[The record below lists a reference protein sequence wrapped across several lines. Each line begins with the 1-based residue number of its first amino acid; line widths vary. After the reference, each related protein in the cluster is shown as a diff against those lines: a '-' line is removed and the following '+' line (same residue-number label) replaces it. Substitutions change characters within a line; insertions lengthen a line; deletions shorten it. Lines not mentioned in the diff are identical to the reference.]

1 MALTSLLRRNIGF
14 FILAGTATSSF
25 SFAPWSS
32 SSSSSSSP
40 PLSSSSLSSSSS
52 PLSSSSCSFSSF
64 CSSRPEG
71 VASRELRLVPL
82 SGELPWGNQVVASRM
97 ENWEERRYLIW
108 SECLTPSH
116 RITLTTW
123 TTSTTNMIA
132 RVRARLAGR
141 AKLMQLNQICWLW
154 CKDWVEVVVVEG
166 VRLEPTD
173 PFFFIFDIV

>member
-25 SFAPWSS
+25 SFAPW

-97 ENWEERRYLIW
+97 ENWETLSYLVRMV
-108 SECLTPSH
+108 SPSH

-154 CKDWVEVVVVEG
+154 CKDWVEVAVVVVEG
-166 VRLEPTD
+166 VRLEPAD